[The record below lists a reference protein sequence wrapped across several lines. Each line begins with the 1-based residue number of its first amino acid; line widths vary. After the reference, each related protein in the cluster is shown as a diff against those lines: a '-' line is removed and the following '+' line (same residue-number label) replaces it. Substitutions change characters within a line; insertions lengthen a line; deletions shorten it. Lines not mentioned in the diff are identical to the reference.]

1 MKDLETC
8 RKEIDEIDQQ
18 MIALFE
24 KRMAASKDVVKYKV
38 AHGMKIFQKEREIQV
53 VNKNLSRVKNKNLLN
68 YARNFILNNM
78 NLSRAYQASLMPN
91 SELKIASPKRENI
104 KVGYQGVPGSF
115 SSQAM
120 RAYFGDVESYNYER
134 FEDVFK
140 AMQNNQIDYGVVPLE
155 NSSTGAINDNY
166 DLINEYGFFI
176 VGEQSLYIAQNL
188 LGIPG
193 AKAEDITDVYSHP
206 QGLLQ
211 TSKYLQAHHIR
222 SHRYLNTALAAKM
235 VSENNDPKIGAIASI
250 EAARLYHL
258 DVLAPSIENDKSN
271 HTRFIVFGHQ
281 LEAPIDAERIS
292 MVFTLRHEVGSL
304 YEVMH
309 IIKRHFINMAR
320 IESRP
325 LPGNPWE
332 YYFYVDIDGNL
343 KDYNILAALQEL
355 KACTYSFRLL
365 GNYERKSS

>member
-1 MKDLETC
+1 MKDLDTC
-8 RKEIDEIDQQ
+8 RKEIDEIDEQLLD
-18 MIALFE
+18 LFE
-24 KRMAASKDVVKYKV
+24 KRMLASKDVVKYKV
-38 AHGMKIFQKEREIQV
+38 AHGMKIFQKDREIEV
-53 VNKNLSRVKNKNLLN
+53 VNKNMARIKNKSLLN
-68 YARNFILNNM
+68 YAHDFIMNNM

-91 SELKIASPKRENI
+91 SQLNI
-104 KVGYQGVPGSF
+104 KPPRRDGVRVGYQGVPGSF

-120 RAYFGDVESYNYER
+120 RAYFGDVNSTNYEK

-140 AMQNNQIDYGVVPLE
+140 AMKNNEIDYGVVPLE

-193 AKAEDITDVYSHP
+193 AKLEDITDVYSHP

-211 TSKYLQAHHIR
+211 SSKFLEAHHIQP
-222 SHRYLNTALAAKM
+222 HNYLNTAIAAKM
-235 VSENNDPKIGAIASI
+235 VEENNDPHIGAIASS
-250 EAARLYHL
+250 EAARFYHL
-258 DVLAPSIENDKSN
+258 DIVAPSIENDKSN
-271 HTRFIVFGHQ
+271 HTRFIVLGHD
-281 LEAPIDAERIS
+281 LEASIDADRIS

-309 IIKRHFINMAR
+309 VIKKHFINMAR

-343 KDYNILAALQEL
+343 RDYNILAALQEL